1 MKKVRRPHRGIRDE
15 RNERNVSIPL
25 SENGFKRG
33 KGRNLL
39 KSLEISDN
47 IHSQYAKN
55 ARENPNEFRSR
66 RNHRAVNYV
75 FTLRGRNHIIEDEVG
90 EFPDDRGSTRISNSR
105 PVRYHDWKL
114 PKTLEEVNGLNPNVQ
129 FIVHQSDPD
138 EFVGAYEL
146 SKVKIR
152 YNPLKLLNF
161 QRLLS
166 ASSALCLDGTT
177 PHYCHDF
184 DICESE
190 DLINILDNDSTIP
203 YRCAI
208 ANKSDFSTAKTAPTF
223 KDREFFE
230 KLLVQS
236 STASYYNANVLLAN
250 HEEATTEEEDRP
262 IRSRIVRG
270 RPKSFQPR
278 KTHSKNYSRSASI
291 ECIYLRDYEIE
302 TWYTTP
308 YPEEYNRNKV
318 LYICEYCLKYMNSRY
333 VYHRHQLKC
342 SRYRPPGNEIY
353 RDGKISVWEV
363 DGRESVIYCQNLC
376 LLAKLFLNSKT
387 LYYDVEPFNFY
398 ILTEREDFPKAQP
411 RFHLVGYFSKEKLN
425 STDYNLSCILTLPIY
440 QRKGYGHFLMDFSYL
455 LTRREF
461 KWGTPEKPLSDLGLL
476 SYRNFWKMKCAQVLI
491 NLKKLLSDDSM
502 SLQISLEDI
511 SNLTGMIPTD
521 VVFGLE
527 QLQVLVQ
534 SQPEADE
541 KIVHYAVK
549 IDSWERIEGICEK
562 WNSKGYQNLDPTK
575 LVWKPMIFGPSC
587 GVNAVGTMVETT
599 TGATRNTTGHAEPDQ
614 DFFKR
619 SISMLVNFLKDD
631 VSDPRQMEEVAW
643 QKIQERER
651 VTMSEFDSKMQ
662 WELCYKESR
671 DTLNGSIVSGNTEI
685 ANEDPVGAFCEVNGT
700 QINSVGETP
709 EQYQDDIA
717 SIQEDGYDEYSDQD
731 TYCSAPEE
739 MEMEEEE
746 EEVVEEHKT
755 VHKMNGTIS
764 RRLRRLEPKEQRERP
779 RHHLRGRIV

>member
-1 MKKVRRPHRGIRDE
+1 MKKVGRPHRKDGKGRGIRDA
-15 RNERNVSIPL
+15 RNVSI
-25 SENGFKRG
+25 SENGFKQV

-55 ARENPNEFRSR
+55 ARENPDELRSR

-75 FTLRGRNHIIEDEVG
+75 FSLRGRNNIIEDEAGKFSVN
-90 EFPDDRGSTRISNSR
+90 RGATRISNSR
-105 PVRYHDWKL
+105 PNSSHAWEL

-129 FIVHQSDPD
+129 FVVHQSDPD
-138 EFVGAYEL
+138 EFVGAYDL

-166 ASSALCLDGTT
+166 ASSALSLDRTSL
-177 PHYCHDF
+177 HYCHDF

-208 ANKSDFSTAKTAPTF
+208 ANKSDFSTRKTAPTF
-223 KDREFFE
+223 KDREYFE

-236 STASYYNANVLLAN
+236 SRASYYNANVLLAN
-250 HEEATTEEEDRP
+250 HEETTTEEEDRP

-270 RPKSFQPR
+270 RPKSFQAR
-278 KTHSKNYSRSASI
+278 ETHSKNYSRSASI
-291 ECIYLRDYEIE
+291 ECIYLRGYEIE

-398 ILTEREDFPKAQP
+398 ILTEREDVPNAQP

-491 NLKKLLSDDSM
+491 DLKKLLSDNSM

-527 QLQVLVQ
+527 QLRILVQ
-534 SQPEADE
+534 SPHEVD
-541 KIVHYAVK
+541 KNIVHYAIK

-562 WNSKGYQNLDPTK
+562 WNSKGYQKLDPIK

-599 TGATRNTTGHAEPDQ
+599 TGATRNTTGNAEPDQ

-619 SISMLVNFLKDD
+619 SISMLVNFMKDD
-631 VSDPRQMEEVAW
+631 ISDPRQMEVVTL
-643 QKIQERER
+643 QKIQERKR
-651 VTMSEFDSKMQ
+651 ISMTEFDDKMQ

-671 DTLNGSIVSGNTEI
+671 ETLNGSGISSNMEI
-685 ANEDPVGAFCEVNGT
+685 ANEDSVGAFCEVNGS
-700 QINSVGETP
+700 QMGGIAETP
-709 EQYQDDIA
+709 EQAEIA
-717 SIQEDGYDEYSDQD
+717 NIEEDEYDQDSEQD
-731 TYCSAPEE
+731 TYCSAPD
-739 MEMEEEE
+739 EMEEED
-746 EEVVEEHKT
+746 EEHKAMP
-755 VHKMNGTIS
+755 KMNRTIS
-764 RRLRRLEPKEQRERP
+764 RRLRRVEANEHQERP